1 MAVEGRTHRPII
13 DTEKCD
19 ACSVCAKG
27 CPAEIIFEMRKEESS
42 LRGRVYKEVKTAPS
56 INVDKIFD
64 MPPCQAACP
73 IHQDIRGYIELIAE
87 RKYEEALK
95 LIRETNALP
104 SVTGYICSH
113 PCEEKC
119 VRNLVDESASIKT
132 LKRFVVD
139 FDDGR
144 LAPPQGGRKKGKK
157 ISIIGS
163 GPAGLAA
170 AYELAGMSYE
180 VEVLEA
186 FSQPG
191 GMLCWAIPPFRL
203 PRNVLN
209 RDIKYIEGMGV
220 TIKTKVKFGIDMSLP
235 DLRRDGADAIIM
247 AIGTHEGLKMGVK
260 NDKYAKGYMD
270 CLTFLKK
277 YASGEPIDLG
287 NKTIVVGGGNAAI
300 DSARSALRSGVKDVT
315 ILYRR
320 SYEEMPADR
329 DELKEAQAE
338 GIKIN
343 YLAMPVRIIGR
354 DGEIQALEC
363 IKTKLGEPD
372 ESGRRRPIPIE
383 GSDFIMNISSIISA
397 VGQRPDLSWNQEGL
411 SFNLSPGNT
420 FIVDDSC
427 LTNIEG
433 VFAAGDAVNGPTTI
447 VEAMASGKRVA
458 RSVDNYL
465 SGKEPKKL

>member
-144 LAPPQGGRKKGKK
+144 LAPPQVGRKKGKK

-260 NDKYAKGYMD
+260 NDKYARGYMD
-270 CLTFLKK
+270 CLAFLRK
-277 YASGEPIDLG
+277 YASGEPVDLG

-320 SYEEMPADR
+320 SYQEMPADR

-465 SGKEPKKL
+465 SGK

>member
-27 CPAEIIFEMRKEESS
+27 CPAEMIFEMRKEESS

-144 LAPPQGGRKKGKK
+144 LAPPQVGRKKGKK

-220 TIKTKVKFGIDMSLP
+220 TIKTNVKFGIDVSLS

-260 NDKYAKGYMD
+260 NDQYARGYMD
-270 CLTFLKK
+270 CLAFLRK
-277 YASGEPIDLG
+277 YASGEPVDLG

-383 GSDFIMNISSIISA
+383 GSDFIMNINSIISA

-465 SGKEPKKL
+465 SGK

>member
-1 MAVEGRTHRPII
+1 MAVEGRTHKPII

-270 CLTFLKK
+270 CLAFLRK
-277 YASGEPIDLG
+277 YASGEPVDLG

-465 SGKEPKKL
+465 SGK

>member
-1 MAVEGRTHRPII
+1 MVVEGRTHIPII

-119 VRNLVDESASIKT
+119 VRNLVDEPASIKT

-170 AYELAGMSYE
+170 AYELARMSYE
-180 VEVLEA
+180 VDVLEA

-220 TIKTKVKFGIDMSLP
+220 TIKTNVKFGIDMSLP

-260 NDKYAKGYMD
+260 NDLYARGYMD
-270 CLTFLKK
+270 CLTFLRK
-277 YASGEPIDLG
+277 YASGEPVDLG

-433 VFAAGDAVNGPTTI
+433 VFAAGDAVSGPTTV

-465 SGKEPKKL
+465 SGK

>member
-119 VRNLVDESASIKT
+119 VRNLVDEPASIKT

-170 AYELAGMSYE
+170 AYELARMSYE
-180 VEVLEA
+180 VDVLEA

-220 TIKTKVKFGIDMSLP
+220 TIKTNVKFGIDMSLP

-260 NDKYAKGYMD
+260 NDLYARGYMD
-270 CLTFLKK
+270 CLTFLRK
-277 YASGEPIDLG
+277 YASGEPVDLG

-433 VFAAGDAVNGPTTI
+433 VFAAGDAVSGPTTV

-465 SGKEPKKL
+465 SGK